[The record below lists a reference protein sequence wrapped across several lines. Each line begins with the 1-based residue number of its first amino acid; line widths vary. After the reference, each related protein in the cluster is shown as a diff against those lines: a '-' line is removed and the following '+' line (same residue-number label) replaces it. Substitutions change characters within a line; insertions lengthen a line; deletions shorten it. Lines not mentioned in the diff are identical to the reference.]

1 MERALLVLLSL
12 AGLTTVVAVAT
23 VTGSARAT
31 RRVRGAA
38 VRRAR
43 ASGYASAAVA
53 AAVHGSDVRRSGH
66 HVHSRPRWE
75 RSPVQGVVR
84 AAAVLAV
91 VLASGAVV
99 LAGPPAAGG
108 APTTTSGPMLP
119 GFDANTLAA
128 NDDGSTGLVDLP
140 FPIDFFGTTYHG
152 LYVNNNGNVTFAQ
165 PLSTYTPSAFTT
177 FGSPII
183 APFWA
188 DVDTAVQGSSL
199 VTYGTGT
206 VDGHQAFG
214 VNWPGVDCFAT
225 PSGGLNYFQMI
236 IIDRSDIAPGDFDI
250 EFNYDSIVWDS
261 GQASGGDASCQGGM
275 SAAVGYTNGTTNSLE
290 LAGSFV
296 DGAFLNGGSDALVS
310 GSQNSSTPGRYVFAI
325 RSGGSGG
332 SVSGTVTDDATPP
345 NPVGGAFVSVC
356 GTGPTPATSCYLGT
370 TGTTGAFR
378 VLGVPAGTYTA
389 TVSPPS
395 GGVLD
400 ETASQSFAV
409 ATGGDTTQDVT
420 LHGPTPPPNGTVVA
434 GVGTTTIGNAEV
446 PIVYWQQ
453 PSPVTTHACAGG
465 TVSAT
470 VTAVN
475 SINGATGTTP
485 PVPFT
490 EVAAQPGTFA
500 GTLPALY
507 PLHGAA
513 TVIFTISGCL
523 DATGDGAVSFTIY
536 IDPSGTVVDGNAGD
550 APVAGATV
558 TLLSSDSA
566 TGTFT
571 PVPDG
576 SPVMSPGNRSNPSTT
591 DTEGRFG
598 WDTVPGYYEVEATK
612 LGCGTAA
619 SPVLTVPPPA
629 VGLRL
634 VLHCAE
640 APAGPAITTSSLP
653 YGNVGS
659 AYLAGLTGSGG
670 GTPYTWSVPA
680 GSLPAGLVLDPTT
693 GVISGTPTADGIFA
707 VPVTVTGAA
716 GGSTTHTFPL
726 GIADGPPS
734 VAVLL
739 PAGGATV
746 SSGVWLDAGAS
757 SPIGVTSV
765 RFEVSGGSIV
775 DQTVGMG
782 APTIDGW
789 IGGMDS
795 TLVPNGTY
803 VLQAVATDAAG
814 TQAVSAGVLITVD
827 NHPLAS
833 QVLLPTGGSVLHGS
847 VVLAASSTG
856 MHDDVGSVF
865 VLESASGGPTLI
877 ADGVLTPYGWLAR
890 WDSTSIPNGTYQ
902 LFSVAIDVTGAGA
915 VSAPVSV
922 TVANTTP

>member
-12 AGLTTVVAVAT
+12 VGLTTVVAMVTTTRSAT
-23 VTGSARAT
+23 RAT
-31 RRVRGAA
+31 RRAHAA
-38 VRRAR
+38 GRTGV
-43 ASGYASAAVA
+43 ASAAPG
-53 AAVHGSDVRRSGH
+53 HGSDALRHGH
-66 HVHSRPRWE
+66 HAHSRARQM
-75 RSPVQGVVR
+75 RSPGQGVVR
-84 AAAVLAV
+84 AAAALAV
-91 VLASGAVV
+91 VLATGTVA
-99 LAGPPAAGG
+99 LAGSPAAGG
-108 APTTTSGPMLP
+108 APTATSGPMVP

-140 FPIDFFGTTYHG
+140 FPIDFFGTTYNA

-165 PLSTYTPSAFTT
+165 PLSTYTPSALTT

-188 DVDTAVQGSSL
+188 DVDTAVAGSNL
-199 VTYGTGT
+199 VTYGAGT

-214 VNWPGVDCFAT
+214 VNWPGVDCYAT
-225 PSGGLNYFQMI
+225 TSGGLNYFQMI
-236 IIDRSDIAPGDFDI
+236 IINRSDIAPGDFDI
-250 EFNYDSIVWDS
+250 EFNYKSIVWDS
-261 GQASGGDASCQGGM
+261 GQASGGNASCQGGT

-290 LAGSFV
+290 LTGSFV
-296 DGAFLNGGSDALVS
+296 DGALLDGGSDALVS
-310 GSQNSSTPGRYVFAI
+310 GSQNSSTPGRYVFPI

-356 GTGPTPATSCYLGT
+356 GTGSTPATSCYLGT
-370 TGTTGAFR
+370 TGTTGSYR
-378 VLGVPAGTYTA
+378 VLGVPSGTYTA

-395 GGVLD
+395 GSVLD
-400 ETASQSFAV
+400 EATSQSFAV
-409 ATGGDTTQDVT
+409 ATGADTTQDVT
-420 LHGPTPPPNGTVVA
+420 LHGPTPPPNGTEVT

-446 PIVYWQQ
+446 PVVYWQQ
-453 PSPVTTHACAGG
+453 PSPVTTHACTGG

-475 SINGATGTTP
+475 SMTGATETTP
-485 PVPFT
+485 PVPFS
-490 EVAAQPGTFA
+490 EVAGQPGTFA

-513 TVIFTISGCL
+513 TVTFTVTGCP
-523 DATGDGAVSFTIY
+523 DPTGDGTVSFTIY

-550 APVAGATV
+550 APVVGATV

-576 SPVMSPGNRSNPSTT
+576 SAVMSPGNRSNPSTT
-591 DTEGRFG
+591 DVEGRFG

-612 LGCGTAA
+612 AGCGIALSA
-619 SPVLTVPPPA
+619 VLTVPPPA
-629 VGLRL
+629 LGLRL
-634 VLHCAE
+634 VLHCAA
-640 APAGPAITTSSLP
+640 APPGPAISTSSLP

-659 AYLAGLTGSGG
+659 AYLAVLTGSGG

-693 GVISGTPTADGIFA
+693 GVISGTPTADGIFE

-716 GGSTTHTFPL
+716 GGSTTRTFPL

-757 SPIGVTSV
+757 SPIGVASV

-789 IGGMDS
+789 IDGMDS

-803 VLQAVATDAAG
+803 VLRAVATDAAG

-833 QVLLPTGGSVLHGS
+833 QVLLPTGGSMLHGS

-856 MHDDVGSVF
+856 MHDVVGTVF
-865 VLESASGGPTLI
+865 VLVSASGGPTLI

-890 WDSTSIPNGTYQ
+890 WDSTTVPDGTYQ

-915 VSAPVSV
+915 ASAPVTV
-922 TVANTTP
+922 TVANATP